1 MPACQSEKSVFIA
14 LFSRMGVFGRAM
26 RSPVGHP
33 AFLPSASQS
42 RRWKQRATD
51 CKTAIP
57 GDIGLFSAAE
67 ASMEFPAGL
76 ADRWF

>member
-14 LFSRMGVFGRAM
+14 LFSRTDVLGRAM
-26 RSPVGHP
+26 HSPVGHP

-51 CKTAIP
+51 CKNRDFQRYRAVFGRGGVNGIP
-57 GDIGLFSAAE
+57 RRAC
-67 ASMEFPAGL
+67 
-76 ADRWF
+76 